1 MTQNN
6 QNLKKGMFPYAML
19 LVIGLALL
27 FFYSMTNDMNKELT
41 YNEFNKELNKNN
53 IKEVVITPSTSAYT
67 YQLNGTLRDA
77 KKGETFSVKTPLSD
91 TIINKIEV
99 GYVNNKYK

>member
-41 YNEFNKELNKNN
+41 YKMCKNQFVFKVNFRRILNK
-53 IKEVVITPSTSAYT
+53 
-67 YQLNGTLRDA
+67 L
-77 KKGETFSVKTPLSD
+77 
-91 TIINKIEV
+91 
-99 GYVNNKYK
+99 VNNKRIKFNGFKLTSTIFTLLLLFFLLLMMLSFRR